1 MFRPPITPAIREVC
15 QRYHIRRLA
24 LFGSRL
30 TSDFRADS
38 DLDILVEFEP
48 NKVPGFAFAT
58 LQRELSLL
66 WGYPVDLH
74 TAKSLSRYFRQD
86 VEQQAH
92 VLYEASA

>member
-38 DLDILVEFEP
+38 DLDIWGPLFSSRCR
-48 NKVPGFAFAT
+48 AT
-58 LQRELSLL
+58 GARF
-66 WGYPVDLH
+66 V
-74 TAKSLSRYFRQD
+74 
-86 VEQQAH
+86 
-92 VLYEASA
+92 